1 MPDNPQRISDEDEE
15 QSEADKSHGTEM
27 GEVSIERVM
36 QGFAHFALSHTP
48 EEEPHVQLEGE
59 QVDRFL
65 ELADKSDE
73 RSHKRD
79 MSRMTLS
86 VSALAALLIFIL
98 LLSWLFLSYQKSE
111 VLVPLVMAIGG
122 LITGFIG
129 GYGWAKK
136 EVVAS
141 EEE

>member
-1 MPDNPQRISDEDEE
+1 M
-15 QSEADKSHGTEM
+15 
-27 GEVSIERVM
+27 SIERVM

-48 EEEPHVQLEGE
+48 EEEPNVSLEGE

-79 MSRMTLS
+79 MSKMMLT
-86 VSALAALLIFIL
+86 VIALAALFIFIL

-111 VLVPLVMAIGG
+111 VLVPLVTAIGG

-129 GYGWAKK
+129 GYGWAKREK
-136 EVVAS
+136 VAS